1 MRRRLRCRWFKR
13 SQGPNFA
20 RWLLTWFEFAFCRED
35 LFDNCRLTATK
46 QGLGLS
52 NERLK
57 ERYQQILNSSDFPL
71 ACLARPSE
79 RPGGPSG
86 LSGLFLAS
94 VSDDYADAANKVM
107 IVGLET
113 RGWEPLKL
121 KDVKPAA
128 YQSFQSISHYV
139 DVSMARHKEF
149 FAGELD
155 RPSKGR
161 GNSFHNFVRQIA
173 STEGVDRRG
182 LIYSNLFCFAWGKK
196 KGSPTHSG
204 SLFKM
209 IKTLSGK
216 LLRAQIEV
224 LKPDCIVFTGFSGGT
239 HRRDFFDKE
248 ETDLRPGSKDVDER
262 HLLEFTLQGTIRCFR
277 VDHPSSRYRKQDKT
291 EGSRE
296 GRLQLLQLLRDDIF
310 GKGLATPPSE
320 RP

>member
-1 MRRRLRCRWFKR
+1 MTNEKLKDRYQEIL
-13 SQGPNFA
+13 SGPDFS
-20 RWLLTWFEFAFCRED
+20 
-35 LFDNCRLTATK
+35 TAY
-46 QGLGLS
+46 LAHPH
-52 NERLK
+52 ERL
-57 ERYQQILNSSDFPL
+57 
-71 ACLARPSE
+71 
-79 RPGGPSG
+79 GGPSG
-86 LSGLFLAS
+86 LSGLFLPGVA
-94 VSDDYADAANKVM
+94 DDYADAANKIM

-121 KDVKPAA
+121 KDVKPTA
-128 YQSFQSISHYV
+128 YQSFQSIAHYI
-139 DVSMARHKEF
+139 DASMNKHKEF
-149 FAGELD
+149 FAGELY

-173 STEGVDRRG
+173 ATEGVDRRG
-182 LIYSNLFCFAWGKK
+182 LIYSNLFCFAWGRK

-204 SLFKM
+204 SFFKM

-224 LKPDCIVFTGFSGGT
+224 LKPDYIVFTGFSGGT
-239 HRRDFFDKE
+239 HRRDFFEEE
-248 ETDLRPGSKDVDER
+248 ETDLRPGSKDVNER

-296 GRLQLLQLLRDDIF
+296 GRLQLLQLLRDDIS